1 MWVNKY
7 GSSTEI
13 YSKLALKYAQLQEA
27 NQQEKNSSFNKV
39 DTIESLAIAPK
50 HLDEQD
56 YLNVLEKYKQLDAQT
71 RTHEQA
77 HASSGLATS
86 SISYNY
92 QMGPDGKLYAT
103 GGHVRLDT
111 SIPKDEDAAQ
121 AKLSQIQSAA
131 TAANE
136 LSGADAQIAR
146 TASLNKML
154 LLSQGGRHAN

>member
-1 MWVNKY
+1 
-7 GSSTEI
+7 
-13 YSKLALKYAQLQEA
+13 
-27 NQQEKNSSFNKV
+27 
-39 DTIESLAIAPK
+39 
-50 HLDEQD
+50 
-56 YLNVLEKYKQLDAQT
+56 
-71 RTHEQA
+71 
-77 HASSGLATS
+77 
-86 SISYNY
+86 
-92 QMGPDGKLYAT
+92 MGPDGKLYAT